1 MLPPKI
7 HEMLDNLIEQTKSGQ
22 LTWDYNDDE
31 TYVSINLGN
40 SQVCLVYGFDEIE
53 GVSQFIV
60 KYYDGSYNK
69 MYSFMTNQTYRDFDK
84 ARYLYDL
91 AQSSGLRFN
100 F

>member
-7 HEMLDNLIEQTKSGQ
+7 HEMLDSLIEQTKSGQ
-22 LTWDYNDDE
+22 LVWDYNDDE
-31 TYVSINLGN
+31 NFVSINLGGN
-40 SQVCLVYGFDEIE
+40 QISIAYDFDDIE

-60 KYYDGSYNK
+60 KYFDASYSK
-69 MYSFMTNQTYRDFDK
+69 AYSFMTNQTYRDFDK

-91 AQSSGLRFN
+91 AQSSGLSFN